1 MKEIQTRFLKFVR
14 SKKINIFALFLA
26 LSFTILILN
35 KLSRTFTNTITFSVN
50 TVNLPETY
58 VILNDSSQKL
68 NVTFKTYGFKFLR
81 YYLSKPKLT
90 LDYDYKTDLT
100 DSTFTWSKQRSFS
113 KINEQFDKDV
123 ELISISPDILVFKY
137 DENTTKDIPVVLQ
150 ERIQFSPGYDVLDGF
165 IITPDTV
172 HIIGPE
178 KLVNS
183 INEIKTIPLELKDIH
198 LNIDQKLEL
207 ELPKDNGYIQ
217 FSHKSVRL
225 KAKVEKFTEGTFN
238 IPVTLKNSP
247 KNVTLKY
254 YPKSVSVSYYT
265 NLSGFNAVLEKDFK
279 VECDYA
285 KRVENQSYLVPE
297 LVAQPKT
304 VKSAK
309 IIQQKVEFIIS
320 E

>member
-1 MKEIQTRFLKFVR
+1 MKELQTRFLEFVR
-14 SKKINIFALFLA
+14 SKKINVFALFLA

-35 KLSRTFTNTITFSVN
+35 KLSRTFTNTITFSVEI
-50 TVNLPETY
+50 VNLPETY

-68 NVTFKTYGFKFLR
+68 NLTFKTYGFKFLR

-90 LDYDYKTDLT
+90 LDYDDKIDLT
-100 DSTFTWSKQRSFS
+100 DSTFTWSEEGAYSE
-113 KINEQFDKDV
+113 INEQFDKDV
-123 ELISISPDILVFKY
+123 ELISISPDILVFKF
-137 DENTTKDIPVVLQ
+137 DENATKDIPVVLR
-150 ERIQFSPGYDVLDGF
+150 ERIQFSPGYDVLEGF

-172 HIIGPE
+172 NIIGPE
-178 KLVNS
+178 KLLNN
-183 INEIKTIPLELKDIH
+183 ITEIKTIPLQLKDVH
-198 LNIDQKLEL
+198 LNIDQKLAL
-207 ELPKDNGYIQ
+207 ELPKNNKNIQ

-238 IPVTLKNSP
+238 IPVTIKNSP

-285 KRVENQSYLVPE
+285 KHVENQSYLVPE

-309 IIQQKVEFIIS
+309 IIQQKIEFIIS